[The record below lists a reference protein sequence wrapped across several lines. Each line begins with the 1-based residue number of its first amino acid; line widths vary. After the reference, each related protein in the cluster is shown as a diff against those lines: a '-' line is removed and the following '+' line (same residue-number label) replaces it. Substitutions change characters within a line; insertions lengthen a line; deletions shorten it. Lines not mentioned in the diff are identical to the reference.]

1 LIELEVSVVTNRKKK
16 TGGENEARS
25 GKHSSSSPASSTE
38 NELEQ
43 GNSGKGKGK
52 SARVNIP
59 KMGKKDVGKGGSGGQ
74 LH

>member
-1 LIELEVSVVTNRKKK
+1 LNNVEVDAVTNRKKK
-16 TGGENEARS
+16 TGGENESRS

-43 GNSGKGKGK
+43 GNSGKGKRK
-52 SARVNIP
+52 SARANIP
-59 KMGKKDVGKGGSGGQ
+59 KMGKRDVGKGGSGGQ